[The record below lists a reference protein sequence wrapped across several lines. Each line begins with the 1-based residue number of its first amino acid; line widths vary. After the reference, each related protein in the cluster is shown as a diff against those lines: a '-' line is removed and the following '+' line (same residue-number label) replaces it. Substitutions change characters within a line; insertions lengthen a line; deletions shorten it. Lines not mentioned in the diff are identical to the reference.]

1 MVRIFLFFHREN
13 LALICSHSAGS
24 VQTALSNLEREGFV
38 SATASLQ
45 GKRRKKVFS
54 ITPSGREAFSA
65 WVAQPMQ
72 AEKVKNMELAHLF
85 FLGLAQPEARKAAIQ
100 DYIRQMEETTA
111 VLQSIQ
117 QRFQQAKEGPLPP
130 GTDWESVFRFQEY
143 TLEYGIAAAQFQQN
157 WYRQLLCKWEET
169 L

>member
-1 MVRIFLFFHREN
+1 
-13 LALICSHSAGS
+13 
-24 VQTALSNLEREGFV
+24 
-38 SATASLQ
+38 
-45 GKRRKKVFS
+45 
-54 ITPSGREAFSA
+54 
-65 WVAQPMQ
+65 MQ

-111 VLQSIQ
+111 VLPSIQ
-117 QRFQQAKEGPLPP
+117 QRFQQAKEGPLSP

-169 L
+169 T